1 MKRRGGNCEHLVVK
15 TCPLNHD
22 RVTSDT
28 GQQISSAML
37 IQRII
42 FPLYWRD
49 PFKRSDSNL
58 YQLLYT

>member
-1 MKRRGGNCEHLVVK
+1 MKRRKGNCEYLVVK

-42 FPLYWRD
+42 FPLY
-49 PFKRSDSNL
+49 
-58 YQLLYT
+58 